1 MAAGPERDEVIV
13 KNWREQWLAN
23 GRPSGAWT
31 ADQMEKMMA
40 HIAAARTE
48 LQHQSFVAVS
58 RNNGEVIGSA
68 ACQLW
73 SGPMPATHERVGT
86 CWGVFVKPEW
96 RRKGVASAMLRAYF
110 KRPVGALS
118 LLKISFGAARSV
130 VIFALWY
137 SSPLERR
144 KSSASPWG
152 HHRPSRGLCP
162 TSSPLFAVRSWSE
175 AE

>member
-1 MAAGPERDEVIV
+1 MESCEYTVMAAGPERDEVIV

-73 SGPMPATHERVGT
+73 SGPMPATHERVGYDGT
-86 CWGVFVKPEW
+86 
-96 RRKGVASAMLRAYF
+96 RHSADDMHNINLASLNGEF
-110 KRPVGALS
+110 
-118 LLKISFGAARSV
+118 
-130 VIFALWY
+130 
-137 SSPLERR
+137 
-144 KSSASPWG
+144 
-152 HHRPSRGLCP
+152 C
-162 TSSPLFAVRSWSE
+162 TVRST
-175 AE
+175 ADVLQQVVG

>member
-1 MAAGPERDEVIV
+1 MESCEYTVMAAGPERDEVIV

-40 HIAAARTE
+40 HVADARAE

-58 RNNGEVIGSA
+58 RNNGEIIGSA

-96 RRKGVASAMLRAYF
+96 RRKGVATQLM
-110 KRPVGALS
+110 
-118 LLKISFGAARSV
+118 RS
-130 VIFALWY
+130 IC
-137 SSPLERR
+137 ER
-144 KSSASPWG
+144 
-152 HHRPSRGLCP
+152 
-162 TSSPLFAVRSWSE
+162 
-175 AE
+175 